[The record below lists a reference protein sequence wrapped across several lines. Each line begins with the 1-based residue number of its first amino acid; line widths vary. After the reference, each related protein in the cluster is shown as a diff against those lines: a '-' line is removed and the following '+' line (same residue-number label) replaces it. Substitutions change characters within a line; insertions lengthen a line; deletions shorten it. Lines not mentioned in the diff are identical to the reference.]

1 MTLLLYRFLSLS
13 LSLALRCG
21 VDSAFSSWQTDRRR
35 LEYTR
40 EIKEE
45 QCYVPLD
52 FDMEVD
58 EYGAFKRKAMRVC
71 KGAQASPM
79 LSDYEACDSRE

>member
-1 MTLLLYRFLSLS
+1 MFFLWYGLWS
-13 LSLALRCG
+13 
-21 VDSAFSSWQTDRRR
+21 QTDRRR

-52 FDMEVD
+52 FEMEVD

>member
-1 MTLLLYRFLSLS
+1 M
-13 LSLALRCG
+13 
-21 VDSAFSSWQTDRRR
+21 
-35 LEYTR
+35 
-40 EIKEE
+40 
-45 QCYVPLD
+45 PLD

-79 LSDYEACDSRE
+79 LSEYEACDSRE

>member
-1 MTLLLYRFLSLS
+1 MK
-13 LSLALRCG
+13 
-21 VDSAFSSWQTDRRR
+21 TDRRR

-40 EIKEE
+40 EIKERL
-45 QCYVPLD
+45 CYVPLD
-52 FDMEVD
+52 FSTEVA

-79 LSDYEACDSRE
+79 LSGYEACDSRE

>member
-1 MTLLLYRFLSLS
+1 M
-13 LSLALRCG
+13 
-21 VDSAFSSWQTDRRR
+21 
-35 LEYTR
+35 
-40 EIKEE
+40 KEE

-52 FDMEVD
+52 FSLEVE

-79 LSDYEACDSRE
+79 LSGYEACDSRE